1 MKKVLLI
8 NQEKIPHYR
17 ISVYNHLSGYL
28 EQRGYE
34 LTVASDGIEEGNT
47 QHIKFVHADMRLSFW
62 NLAKALLILNPD
74 AVIYWVRLRHLY
86 LFPILILIKLLGI
99 KAIYWGHG
107 SDWAKKENMRLK
119 TWANWI
125 EYTLS
130 DALVLYAEHQREH
143 VSRRF
148 EPKIFIAN
156 NTLCF
161 DEFKHPS
168 INHGML
174 LEQYNVTT
182 SKNILCMGRMQKRK
196 RLDDLFAAFRM
207 LNRDDTGLILVGP
220 DTDGVLQNVEGRHI
234 YKLGPIYGTKR
245 LDLLASAD
253 IFCLPGAVGLGIV
266 DAFYCGL
273 PLVTEAGDE
282 SPEIMYLKDG
292 VNGFIVPRGDVRELS
307 AKLALLLDNP
317 DLRSRFAC
325 EAKKEISTNG
335 HIDKMC
341 EGFCKALDFVF
352 CKPGVAR

>member
-8 NQEKIPHYR
+8 NQENIPHYR
-17 ISVYNHLSGYL
+17 ISVYNHLSAYL
-28 EQRGYE
+28 EERGYE
-34 LTVASDGIEEGNT
+34 LTVASDGIEEGNA
-47 QHIKFVHADMRLSFW
+47 QRIKFVHADIPLTFL
-62 NLAKALLILNPD
+62 NLAKTLLVLDPD

-86 LFPILILIKLLGI
+86 LFPILILIKMLGI

-107 SDWAKKENMRLK
+107 SDWARKKNMGLK
-119 TWANWI
+119 TWANRI
-125 EYTLS
+125 EYALS
-130 DALVLYAEHQREH
+130 DALVLYAEHQRKK

-148 EPKIFIAN
+148 NQKTFIAN

-161 DEFKHPS
+161 DEFKRPS
-168 INHGML
+168 SNPRKL
-174 LEQYNVTT
+174 LQRYHVTT
-182 SKNILCMGRMQKRK
+182 TKNILCMGRMQKRK
-196 RLDDLFAAFRM
+196 RLDDLLSAFRL

-220 DTDGVLQNVEGRHI
+220 DTEGILDKVQGRHI
-234 YKLGPIYGTKR
+234 YKLGPIYGSKR
-245 LDLLASAD
+245 LDLLSAAN

-292 VNGFIVPRGDVRELS
+292 VNGFVVPRGDVRELA
-307 AKLALLLDNP
+307 AKLALLLNDP
-317 DLRSRFAC
+317 DLRSRFGC

-341 EGFCKALDFVF
+341 EGFRLALDYVF
-352 CKPGVAR
+352 RGTQK